1 LNASKPP
8 LQKPEQF
15 APQLAARFAPRDV
28 GVINWLGIWT
38 LYAKEVHRF
47 LKITM
52 QSIVAPVVTTLLF
65 LAVFSLAFGDRA
77 VLGGAV
83 PFPRFLAP
91 GLIMMAIIQNSFA
104 NGASSLLIS
113 KIQGN
118 IVDLLMP
125 PLGPGELSFCFA
137 MAGATRGLV
146 CGAAVALGMSLFVDN
161 SVAHIWPIVF
171 YGVGA
176 GLLLSQIGVTS
187 GIWADKFDHMATITN
202 FVITPLAFLSGTFYS
217 IDRLPEPWYGL
228 SQINPFFY
236 IIDGF
241 RYGFIDHADGAL
253 GIGIAVLVLLNAV
266 MWICNY
272 LILRSG
278 WKLKT

>member
-1 LNASKPP
+1 MTAPKSPP
-8 LQKPEQF
+8 QSPDQSARHFSAQF
-15 APQLAARFAPRDV
+15 SPRDV
-28 GVINWLGIWT
+28 GAINWLGIWT
-38 LYAKEVHRF
+38 LYSKEVHRF
-47 LKITM
+47 LKIAL

-77 VLGGAV
+77 VSGGAV

-91 GLIMMAIIQNSFA
+91 GLIMMAIVQNSFA

-125 PLGPGELSFCFA
+125 PLGPGEFSFCFA
-137 MAGATRGLV
+137 MAGATRGLL
-146 CGAAVALGMSLFVDN
+146 CGAAVALGMNLFVDN
-161 SVAHIWPIVF
+161 SVAHAWPIFF
-171 YGVGA
+171 YGAGA
-176 GLLLSQIGVTS
+176 GLLLSQIGITA

-202 FVITPLAFLSGTFYS
+202 FIITPLAFLSGTFYS
-217 IDRLPEPWYGL
+217 IDRLPEPWFGL

-236 IIDGF
+236 MIDGF

-253 GIGIAVLVLLNAV
+253 AVGVAMLVLLNGG

-272 LILRSG
+272 LILRNG
-278 WKLKT
+278 WKLKS

>member
-1 LNASKPP
+1 MTQAD
-8 LQKPEQF
+8 
-15 APQLAARFAPRDV
+15 LATHLTPRDV
-28 GVINWLGIWT
+28 GLLNWLGIWT

-65 LAVFSLAFGDRA
+65 LAVFTLAFGDRT
-77 VLGGAV
+77 VLDGAV

-91 GLIMMAIIQNSFA
+91 GLIMMAIVQNSFA

-118 IVDLLMP
+118 IVDLMMP
-125 PLGPGELSFCFA
+125 PLGPGELSFCFT
-137 MAGATRGLV
+137 MAGATRGLL
-146 CGAAVALGMSLFVDN
+146 CGGAVALGMSLFVEN
-161 SVAHIWPIVF
+161 SVAHIWPILL
-171 YGVGA
+171 YGGGA
-176 GLLLSQIGVTS
+176 GLLLSQVGITA

-202 FVITPLAFLSGTFYS
+202 FIITPLAFLSGTFYS

-236 IIDGF
+236 MIDGF
-241 RYGFIDHADGAL
+241 RYGFIGHADGD
-253 GIGIAVLVLLNAV
+253 LVLGAVILLLLNMA

-278 WKLKT
+278 WKLKS